1 MGTGLVFS
9 STYPGALT
17 ICAPPARLP
26 YDLEIKE
33 EWCSVYLHHGRR
45 RQPTTCRTI
54 KVGFAKQVYI
64 YGATKN
70 VFDTNL
76 SNWETTVPPNHTCT
90 VHGGEGVTFG

>member
-1 MGTGLVFS
+1 MAEGDS
-9 STYPGALT
+9 PR
-17 ICAPPARLP
+17 PAEP
-26 YDLEIKE
+26 SKIITAI
-33 EWCSVYLHHGRR
+33 W
-45 RQPTTCRTI
+45 TTNDGETCTI